1 MAGSFIAI
9 SHHGVA
15 DAHELL
21 ARLYQRTGDLSEP
34 LADIGEGL
42 ALSHRDRWDAQETPE
57 GEPGPLSDQVPRPQA
72 APCRRGAAPQ
82 RRSARHPQLSGR
94 SPGPLLRHP
103 LNTVPPTSSA
113 PEINLPER
121 PYLGLS
127 ETDQQSVLET
137 LEGLSDGGRALSLW
151 ARLRGLH
158 RAGAMAW
165 PVRSS
170 LLPAKRCLNTPN
182 STGTPCCCSNPP

>member
-57 GEPGPLSDQVPRPQA
+57 GEPWTPPLGQVPRPQT
-72 APCRRGAAPQ
+72 APCR
-82 RRSARHPQLSGR
+82 
-94 SPGPLLRHP
+94 
-103 LNTVPPTSSA
+103 
-113 PEINLPER
+113 
-121 PYLGLS
+121 
-127 ETDQQSVLET
+127 
-137 LEGLSDGGRALSLW
+137 
-151 ARLRGLH
+151 
-158 RAGAMAW
+158 
-165 PVRSS
+165 
-170 LLPAKRCLNTPN
+170 
-182 STGTPCCCSNPP
+182 